1 MNGLA
6 ISASQKLIANRKQWG
21 LQTLHSL
28 NQLLLSSYKKDIY
41 IYIYICY
48 CLVIIAGKRNAFLR
62 RASTNFSTLSI
73 KEFQNLRSLDK

>member
-41 IYIYICY
+41 IYICY

>member
-28 NQLLLSSYKKDIY
+28 NQLLLSSYKKRY

-73 KEFQNLRSLDK
+73 KEFQKLRSLDK